1 MTGGKGSFQFPTRV
15 PSGYIETKWL
25 FRVLETGKAGN
36 GNLKRGKFGMR
47 DGKGDRFGLR
57 IKLWRDRAVLSQRRL
72 ASLLRVSHT
81 TLGKIERGEMEPGHD
96 LRTRFEALEQGGA
109 RLDAD
114 ASDAEFALIAQLAPE
129 IEALRHDVGAL
140 CDIQRETSTALGQI
154 ERSLSDDRPGILLR
168 ALRGGLTI
176 WCVISGLLVAALWVG
191 LGTQGVLRVIVMAV
205 SAIR

>member
-1 MTGGKGSFQFPTRV
+1 MAFPGSGNWKSRKRKPQKGQVRDAGWQRGSLWSADKALARPRRPVAAAACQSSARV
-15 PSGYIETKWL
+15 TYHP
-25 FRVLETGKAGN
+25 
-36 GNLKRGKFGMR
+36 
-47 DGKGDRFGLR
+47 
-57 IKLWRDRAVLSQRRL
+57 
-72 ASLLRVSHT
+72 
-81 TLGKIERGEMEPGHD
+81 LGKIERGEIEPGDD
-96 LRTRFEALEQGGA
+96 LRTRFEALEQGGG

-129 IEALRHDVGAL
+129 IEALRQDVGAL